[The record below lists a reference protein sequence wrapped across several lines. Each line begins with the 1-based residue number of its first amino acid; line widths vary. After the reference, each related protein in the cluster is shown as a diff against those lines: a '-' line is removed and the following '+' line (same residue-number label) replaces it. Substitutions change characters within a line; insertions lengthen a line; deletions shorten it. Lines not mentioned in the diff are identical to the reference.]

1 MYATTVGS
9 INSLQL
15 VNNTPSVKTNKLY
28 ANSTSIYYGTNNLAG
43 GGSIGSLSDVT
54 ISSLQNNQI
63 LKYNGSAWVNAAEG
77 GGGGSVTEDT
87 VIALAIAL
95 G

>member
-1 MYATTVGS
+1 MGILITPETNLTTAQRDS
-9 INSLQL
+9 ISGDELRAGIIIF
-15 VNNTPSVKTNKLY
+15 NTDTNKFQ
-28 ANSTSIYYGTNNLAG
+28 G
-43 GGSIGSLSDVT
+43 
-54 ISSLQNNQI
+54 
-63 LKYNGSAWVNAAEG
+63 YNGSAWVNAAEG